1 MSELF
6 LSGRT
11 VSWKL
16 WYFGAPHVCNCVEN
30 ESLSGGGGGGARTRH
45 YLQKVWQKYWDG
57 RSMANA
63 FVVMMIDVYVRVG

>member
-1 MSELF
+1 M
-6 LSGRT
+6 SGRT
-11 VSWKL
+11 VSWKS
-16 WYFGAPHVCNCVEN
+16 WYFGALHVCNCIEN
-30 ESLSGGGGGGARTRH
+30 ESPSGGGGARTRH